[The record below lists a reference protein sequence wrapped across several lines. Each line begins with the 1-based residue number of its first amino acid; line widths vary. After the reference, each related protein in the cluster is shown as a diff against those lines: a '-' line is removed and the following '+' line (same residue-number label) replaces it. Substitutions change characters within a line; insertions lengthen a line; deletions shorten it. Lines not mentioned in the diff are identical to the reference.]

1 MSCEGL
7 SQHRSR
13 PTSLRTREIVQDKDG
28 GDTHTEDSDGKDG
41 LDVPQR
47 GRDEDYCLSLPDV
60 QRYESGGDHE
70 DEELN
75 RRKRRKVSL
84 SPYPS
89 PFGALSFRQ
98 ILSTR
103 STARTSRWCRTSHS
117 PAIPQTGAVPSDF
130 GTCVARFEELSLSN
144 VCLKRITEG
153 SRTVFQLQFEW
164 TLESDQLH
172 AQTSVPH
179 PEDGGLSP
187 AVPYRTTPSRR
198 KWTAK
203 EENIVRTMR
212 QAGRSWD
219 EIHHLLPHHS
229 QGTIQVR

>member
-1 MSCEGL
+1 MTGLAKNLQLFAKQSGSPSRCTYSPMAATPEVRAQAPLSDGGVCLSAEQDDTTIVHNPSLSPALAPKLPPDQGEDHDRRSCSSSDTESGSSGTEPGSLLGAQMRPMSCEGL

-84 SPYPS
+84 SPIPLPLAS
-89 PFGALSFRQ
+89 R
-98 ILSTR
+98 R
-103 STARTSRWCRTSHS
+103 S
-117 PAIPQTGAVPSDF
+117 
-130 GTCVARFEELSLSN
+130 ELSSD
-144 VCLKRITEG
+144 
-153 SRTVFQLQFEW
+153 TVYKKYC
-164 TLESDQLH
+164 
-172 AQTSVPH
+172 
-179 PEDGGLSP
+179 
-187 AVPYRTTPSRR
+187 AVF
-198 KWTAK
+198 
-203 EENIVRTMR
+203 
-212 QAGRSWD
+212 
-219 EIHHLLPHHS
+219 
-229 QGTIQVR
+229 